1 MSEGSVSGKG
11 GKAVWAAM
19 ALTALAVA
27 IVIVVRFWP
36 ADAPVGGQEKPAE
49 VAAQPKDEGTAQ
61 SAPLAGGAEG
71 SGVAADAAATVAPLA
86 EPEAAPQESAQ
97 TDGTDA
103 PQADT
108 ATGAEAV
115 ADAPAA
121 RTEPAQSAEVPAVAA
136 IAPSFDIVRVDPD
149 GNTIVAGKAE
159 PGARIEVM
167 IDGAAV
173 AEATADGSGKF
184 VALFDVAPSDVPQ
197 VVTLAM
203 QGSKGALVK
212 SEQSVIMAPRKVT
225 VAAADAAVG
234 TEPAA
239 QAETTAPEAPKV
251 AEAAQAEAAAE
262 PGTDAGASGEIVITT
277 VTADTVAAPQP
288 DVAAAGEAVVAAAS
302 DAAGAVATAKETG
315 AEGVAAAA
323 ESLAT
328 ATQSATAAT
337 ESVTAAAESATQAE
351 PATAAG
357 SDGAATATVAADAGT
372 KVQPGAADATPT
384 VEDKPQVVASAEP
397 KAAEAPAAPTV
408 LLADRQGIQVLQAP
422 EVPDAIVLDTITY
435 ENQGEVKLA
444 GRASKP
450 GHVRVYLNN
459 KAIKSTQ
466 ITPEGNWEADLPNVD
481 TGVYTLRIDQ
491 VDDTGAVTS
500 RMETPFKR
508 EAEEVVRQ
516 AKADAADAAKTA
528 ESQAPQAGEASEVA
542 GAEAPTGVD
551 LTLVTVQPGSTLW
564 AIARK
569 NYGEGILYVR
579 VFEANRDSIKDPDLI
594 YPGQVFK
601 VPKG

>member
-49 VAAQPKDEGTAQ
+49 VASQPKDEGTAQ

-71 SGVAADAAATVAPLA
+71 SGVAADAAAAVAPLA

-108 ATGAEAV
+108 ATGADAI
-115 ADAPAA
+115 ADAPVATA
-121 RTEPAQSAEVPAVAA
+121 EPAQSAEVPAVAA

-212 SEQSVIMAPRKVT
+212 SEQSVIMAPRKVA

-251 AEAAQAEAAAE
+251 AE
-262 PGTDAGASGEIVITT
+262 PDTDAAASGEIVITT
-277 VTADTVAAPQP
+277 VTADTVAEPKQ

-302 DAAGAVATAKETG
+302 DAAEAIATAKETG

-372 KVQPGAADATPT
+372 KVQPGAADATPPA
-384 VEDKPQVVASAEP
+384 EDKPQVVASAEP